1 MAKLVY
7 VAAPLFSEAERQ
19 FLELMADALARAS
32 GLVPLSYFLLPHRDG
47 GELGKWPSKG
57 GSIA

>member
-7 VAAPLFSEAERQ
+7 VTALLFSEAERQ
-19 FLELMADALARAS
+19 FLGLMADTLARAS
-32 GLVPLSYFLLPHRDG
+32 GLVPLSDFLPPHRDG

-57 GSIA
+57 GSIT